1 LGLALGEA
9 FSSRQLSREPFLR
22 DSMSNSVA
30 AKVSP
35 GRVYFL
41 VLDAVVAAL
50 LLLAAKAM
58 TPGAGGASGVALGI
72 LVGEAVALTALQALT
87 LLFRADFQGRIRLLS
102 VASLVRGMRRR
113 GVKVKEVRED
123 RTVRI
128 VKSIPLLS
136 RLAERV
142 ERGIR
147 GDVIRGGMQL
157 DPYAFAAKYSF
168 YSVVLAAV
176 FVPLSLALAV
186 LLNPTMLA
194 LMTIPAIIFYTP
206 SMSAK
211 NKVAE
216 RKTKVKDELPF
227 FTLLAAIMES
237 AKRPLI
243 DAFRGTLDKG
253 LLPAMEV
260 EARLLLKTIGF
271 GRDIAGALDDLAST
285 HPDDVFKHFL
295 YGYTGVLKSGGDVVL
310 YLSDRTREYLA
321 AMRFRWQSYAERVG
335 TIGEMLVIVF
345 VLLPLLLV
353 VGAITMPA
361 EMVAEISYVS
371 VAALPMIALLMY
383 FMVKSVQPRTYDILG
398 GDARL
403 GLVGLVGGAIAASFT
418 GQPWMVVALSGAVG
432 AALYGLPVRAQMR
445 EVRLTEAALP
455 DFLRNIAEYRKIGYN
470 MRKAILETAARGKFN
485 PVFDSILERVA
496 AQMSLGVRLGE
507 VKVVIRSWL
516 GRLTFYI
523 LDQIAESG
531 GGTPANIEDLYN
543 FISSYNQL
551 KKEAVSSVGL
561 FKMIGYAV
569 PVAIPITVKVM
580 SGVIGSFGSSAGGFF
595 GGGTASLA
603 IVNSTVAIVT
613 VVSAGA
619 IAFTMTR
626 ATDFTAKNTL
636 NMTILF
642 ALSVIALVF
651 TQYLPNFAF
660 GF

>member
-1 LGLALGEA
+1 
-9 FSSRQLSREPFLR
+9 
-22 DSMSNSVA
+22 MSNYVV
-30 AKVSP
+30 AKVLS

-41 VLDAVVAAL
+41 VLDVVVVIL
-50 LLLAAKAM
+50 LLLAAKGM
-58 TPGAGGASGVALGI
+58 SPGTGPASGVTLGI
-72 LVGEAVALTALQALT
+72 LIGEAVALTALQALT
-87 LLFRADFQGRIRLLS
+87 LLFHADFQGRVRLPP
-102 VASLVRGMRRR
+102 VMKFVRGVR
-113 GVKVKEVRED
+113 VKEVRED

-136 RLAERV
+136 KVAERV

-147 GDVIRGGMQL
+147 GDIVRGGMQL

-176 FVPLSLALAV
+176 FIPLSLALAV

-194 LMTIPAIIFYTP
+194 LMMIPAIVFYTP

-216 RKTKVKDELPF
+216 RKTNVKDELPF
-227 FTLLAAIMES
+227 FALLASIMES
-237 AKRPLI
+237 AGRPLI
-243 DAFRGTLDKG
+243 EAFKGTLDKG
-253 LLPAMEV
+253 ILPAMEV
-260 EARLLLKTIGF
+260 EARLLLKSIGF
-271 GRDIAGALDDLAST
+271 GRDTVGALDDLAST

-321 AMRFRWQSYAERVG
+321 AMRFRWQSYAEKVG
-335 TIGEMLVIVF
+335 TIGEMLIIVF

-361 EMVAEISYVS
+361 EMVAEIAYVS
-371 VAALPMIALLMY
+371 VAALPMIALMMY
-383 FMVKSVQPRTYDILG
+383 FLVKSAQPKSYDVLG

-403 GLVGLVGGAIAASFT
+403 GLIGLAGGAMAASFT
-418 GQPWMVVALSGAVG
+418 GQLWMVIALSGAVG
-432 AALYGLPVRAQMR
+432 AALYGLPVKAQMR

-455 DFLRNIAEYRKIGYN
+455 DFLRSIAEYRKIGYN
-470 MRKAILETAARGKFN
+470 MRKAILETNANGKFN
-485 PVFDSILERVA
+485 PVFDSILERIS
-496 AQMSLGVRLGE
+496 AQMSLGVKLGE
-507 VKVVIRSWL
+507 VKVAMRSWL
-516 GRLTFYI
+516 GRLTIYI

-531 GGTPANIEDLYN
+531 GGTPVNIEDLYS
-543 FISSYNQL
+543 FISGYNRL
-551 KKEAVSSVGL
+551 KKEAIQSVGL
-561 FKMIGYAV
+561 YKMMGYAV
-569 PVAIPITVKVM
+569 PVAIPLVVKVM
-580 SGVIGSFGSSAGGFF
+580 SGVIGSFNSSSVGFF

-613 VVSAGA
+613 VVAAGA

-642 ALSVIALVF
+642 ALAVVAIIF
-651 TQYLPNFAF
+651 TQYLPTFAL
-660 GF
+660 